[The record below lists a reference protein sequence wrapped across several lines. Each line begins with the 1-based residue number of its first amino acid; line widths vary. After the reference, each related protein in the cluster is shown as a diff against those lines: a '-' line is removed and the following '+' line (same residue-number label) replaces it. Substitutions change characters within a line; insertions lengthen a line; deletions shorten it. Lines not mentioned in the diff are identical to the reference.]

1 VSVAEI
7 NVKQD
12 DWLKSTTTDMLEE
25 EIRHFIESSDLSD
38 NEYGM
43 EKFQESLKPHEII
56 VLKRAVNTGMGDK
69 NPMNT
74 VSVQIILHLKLI
86 PLFNFIFIF

>member
-1 VSVAEI
+1 MSVAEI